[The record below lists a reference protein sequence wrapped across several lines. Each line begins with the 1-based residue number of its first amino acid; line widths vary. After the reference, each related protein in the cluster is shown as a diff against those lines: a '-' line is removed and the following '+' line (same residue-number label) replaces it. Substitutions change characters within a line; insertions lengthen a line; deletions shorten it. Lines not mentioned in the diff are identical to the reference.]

1 MATTAEDI
9 AAIRRM
15 TNEES
20 DGLYSDAVLT
30 SLIEANPVP
39 DSEGR
44 LPSHEDWEATY
55 DLNATASQI
64 WAEKAGRL
72 TGETDFAADGGSYSR
87 SQLYEM
93 AIKQSRFYQARA
105 FVRTME
111 FQRPRVKNRYSG
123 GYSHGAY
130 DVAATHG
137 TH

>member
-1 MATTAEDI
+1 MAVTAGDLT
-9 AAIRRM
+9 ALRRM

-30 SLIEANPVP
+30 SLIEANAIP
-39 DSEGR
+39 DSAGR
-44 LPSHEDWEATY
+44 SPDHEDWEAAY
-55 DLNATASQI
+55 DLNAAASQV

-72 TGETDFAADGGSYSR
+72 TGETDFSADGGSYSR

-105 FVRTME
+105 YVRTME
-111 FQRPRVKNRYSG
+111 FQRPRVKNRYSNESL
-123 GYSHGAY
+123 Y
-130 DVAATHG
+130 G

>member
-1 MATTAEDI
+1 MAATAEQI

-20 DGLYSDAVLT
+20 DGLYADAVLT

-44 LPSHEDWEATY
+44 PPGHEDWEATY
-55 DLNATASQI
+55 DLNATASQV

-105 FVRTME
+105 YVRTME
-111 FQRPRVKNRYSG
+111 FQRPRVKNRYSNESL
-123 GYSHGAY
+123 Y
-130 DVAATHG
+130 G